1 MRRAA
6 RLRASLVLA
15 LPFLLLSQL
24 HAQAP
29 AAGVLRGRVLDRST
43 GQPISSAEIG
53 VSGHAATA
61 TSDSDGRWSLPQL
74 APGGYLL
81 RVRRI
86 GYAPVSLLVSLAS
99 GDTSKVEVRLTPSAL
114 PLDEIVITA
123 ARREQRLADVTV
135 PTEIITRES
144 IEATGASSLAAALTE
159 QTGIQFDGG
168 HPSGAGVMLQGLSNE
183 RVLVLVDGQPLYG
196 RISGTLDLAR
206 VPTAIVDRV
215 EIVKGPQAA
224 LYGSEA
230 MGGVVNVVTRSP
242 EGVGLNG
249 GARAV
254 AGSGGR
260 REAGASGELRT
271 GELSAL
277 VDVGR
282 RDVDRAAGR
291 PDETGALAERFDVI
305 GRVSWR
311 PDSAFALETSTL
323 VLDERQRWPS
333 GTQFDFADNTQ
344 VNVRVAADWRLGAH
358 RLRPTIYLSRF
369 EHLARR
375 SGFSQPIAGTGDR
388 QDQRLV
394 EAELLYGTR
403 VFGQALDAGLE
414 VKQERIGSTD
424 GRIEGG
430 TRTLYSAEP
439 FAQLDWSG
447 ARWSVVPGLRL
458 SWNERWGSTLTP
470 RLALRYRMSNALS
483 VRVGAGRGFRAPDF
497 KELYLQFI
505 NDAAGYAVYGNHDLR
520 PEHSTNLTGGVEWTG
535 GRLYGRAQLFWN
547 DLRDFIETR
556 PMADD
561 GSGLLLFQYA
571 NVARAR
577 TYGAELEAGVVLP
590 SVRLEAGYA
599 RLGTEDAATGRP
611 LLGRPEHS
619 GRMVTTVAP
628 TRALHATVSGIYTGA
643 TPMERGETGA
653 ITSEREAFLRIDAR
667 VAQRLPWGLELS
679 LGADNIFDRRPDAW
693 ADAVGREW
701 YLGLT
706 WLTTSLLPD

>member
-1 MRRAA
+1 MSRAC
-6 RLRASLVLA
+6 LRASLVLA
-15 LPFLLLSQL
+15 LPFLFVARLD
-24 HAQAP
+24 AQSDT
-29 AAGVLRGRVLDRST
+29 AGVVRGRVLDRGT
-43 GQPISSAEIG
+43 GQPVAAAEIG
-53 VSGHAATA
+53 VSGHAASA
-61 TSDSDGRWSLPQL
+61 ISDGDGGWVLPRL

-86 GYAPVSLLVSLAS
+86 GYAPTTLRVSLVS
-99 GDTSKVEVRLTPSAL
+99 GDTTEVEVRLTPSAL
-114 PLDEIVITA
+114 PLDDIVVTA

-135 PTEIITRES
+135 PTEIVTRES

-242 EGVGLNG
+242 AALGLTG

-260 REAGASGELRT
+260 REAGVSGELLS
-271 GELSAL
+271 GEVSAL
-277 VDVGR
+277 ADVGR

-291 PDETGALAERFDVI
+291 PDETGALAERFDVA

-311 PDSAFALETSTL
+311 PDSTLALEASTL

-344 VNVRVAADWRLGAH
+344 VSARVAADWRLGAH
-358 RLRPTIYLSRF
+358 QLRPTIHLSRF

-375 SGFSQPIAGTGDR
+375 SAFLQPIAGTGDR
-388 QDQRLV
+388 QDQRLL

-403 VFGQALDAGLE
+403 VYGQALDAGVE
-414 VKQERIGSTD
+414 VKQERISSTD

-439 FAQLDWSG
+439 FAQLDWSSE
-447 ARWSVVPGLRL
+447 RWSVVPGLRL

-470 RLALRYRMSNALS
+470 RVAFRYRASDALS
-483 VRVGAGRGFRAPDF
+483 IRAGAGRGFRAPDF

-535 GRLYGRAQLFWN
+535 TRLYGRAQVFWN

-556 PMADD
+556 PVADD
-561 GSGLLLFQYA
+561 GSGLLRFQYA

-577 TYGAELEAGVVLP
+577 THGAELEAGLVLP

-599 RLGTEDAATGRP
+599 WLGSEDAATGRP
-611 LLGRPEHS
+611 LLGRPRHS
-619 GRMVTTVAP
+619 GRLVITGAP
-628 TRALHATVSGIYTGA
+628 AHAMHATVSGIYTGA
-643 TPMERGETGA
+643 TPMERDEAGA
-653 ITSEREAFLRIDAR
+653 ITSERDAFLRIDAR
-667 VAQRLPWGLELS
+667 LARRLPWGLELS

-701 YLGLT
+701 YLGLA
-706 WLTTSLLPD
+706 WLTTLLSSD